1 MPVTV
6 VDTGRPTRRAMNV
19 KPLFR
24 KVLLGAVES
33 SLDIAGS
40 ALLPGAWPIL
50 KGALAPVL
58 ERLKDRLG
66 GQDPTSSPELA
77 QQAVDAF
84 EADPLL
90 QELMRSRLLEQLDD
104 IAKKQ
109 DKIDAD
115 VQKLMLFASGDRDL
129 LKEILGTTEQIA
141 KTLDEGVN
149 LSPDAISKIRAAVAQ
164 EAENSREVRT
174 IALREMGPV
183 GQLVERQVG
192 RLQVRAVELVE
203 AGAPD
208 RAVDELNEG
217 LMLVA
222 ALLREAPTDVSLR
235 LHLGFIY
242 KTMAQVFDA
251 VGDQAQEAAYVS
263 RAEQIFRIVKDDAAG
278 NRETALD
285 VSNAIHGLGNVAHA
299 RGDFR
304 SAIES
309 YKLAAS
315 IYPDHIYAWH
325 DMFVSYYE
333 LAKQGEVEVDE
344 MRLALERV
352 KEIDPSAPGL
362 GLAHIAQLE
371 AILKHYEAVSQ

>member
-1 MPVTV
+1 
-6 VDTGRPTRRAMNV
+6 MNV

-24 KVLLGAVES
+24 KVLLGAAES

-50 KGALAPVL
+50 RAALAPVL

-84 EADPLL
+84 DADPLL
-90 QELMRSRLLEQLDD
+90 QEMMRSRLLEQLDD

-109 DKIDAD
+109 DQINAD
-115 VQKLMLFASGDRDL
+115 VQKLMLFASGDREL
-129 LKEILGTTEQIA
+129 LEEIVGNTEQIA
-141 KTLDEGVN
+141 KSLDSGVN
-149 LSPDAISKIRAAVAQ
+149 LSEDAIDKIRVAIAQ
-164 EAENSREVRT
+164 EAGNSREVRA

-183 GQLVERQVG
+183 VQLLERQVG

-203 AGAPD
+203 EGAPD
-208 RAVDELNEG
+208 RALDELNEG

-222 ALLREAPTDVSLR
+222 ALLQEAPTDVSLR
-235 LHLGFIY
+235 LQLGFIY

-251 VGDQAQEAAYVS
+251 MSDPAQEEEYIA
-263 RAEQIFRIVKDDAAG
+263 RAEQIFQVVRDDSAG
-278 NRETALD
+278 DQETAVD
-285 VSNAIHGLGNVAHA
+285 IANAIHGLGNVAHE

-304 SAIES
+304 GAIDN
-309 YKLAAS
+309 YKLAVS
-315 IYPDHIYAWH
+315 IYPDHVYAWH
-325 DMFVSYYE
+325 DIFASYYE
-333 LAKQGEVEVDE
+333 LAKQGDVEIDE
-344 MRLALERV
+344 MRYALNRV

-371 AILKHYEAVSQ
+371 GILKHYEGASQ